1 MFGDFVIIKINKK
14 KLNIVLS
21 PEQSVSW
28 IKSVA
33 KTLYESYVG
42 EYVKQIV
49 KNAIKIDLIDT
60 SNVMLKCHSDLVK
73 RAPSWVTCYE

>member
-1 MFGDFVIIKINKK
+1 MKILLLLRLIKK
-14 KLNIVLS
+14 KSKVVLS

-33 KTLYESYVG
+33 KTLYESYDS
-42 EYVKQIV
+42 EYVKKIV